1 MRILKKLPI
10 LLFLAALLISGASM
24 ALAAPL
30 ISISSSGNG
39 VFTLQGSGFASVG
52 GINLTIR
59 YDTTT
64 LANPRVAQGGLIS
77 GSMMMPNATIPGT
90 IILGVIDT
98 KGISGTGPLAT
109 ITFDLPGSS
118 PGVIQ
123 SLTITEFIDHQGA
136 KLASQTQINNPSG
149 ETKNTPAIT
158 PTQTDSTASTSG
170 GTATPVMVGGTVTMP
185 TEGESAKEKQ
195 REEVPPAAA
204 TSKKEPAVAA
214 MAKKEPAVAATA
226 GESEPSGSSQQSKAG
241 APGEKSRKQSVSY
254 RSVLEQFQTFSGVK
268 TPKTLIAIFEQNVME
283 GIRQEPRVVL
293 SDGDTTAK
301 VFITPSSSEEK
312 EAPNFALTE
321 AKLVSLKMEEK
332 NTWVIEL
339 LPAKGVYKANI
350 RMLLGG
356 EMTEI
361 PVTVAPPISKEME
374 IGKQEVLTEADFI
387 MFLKERGTDKAPR
400 FDLDGNG
407 KRDYIDDYIFTANYL
422 VKSSGGKR

>member
-1 MRILKKLPI
+1 
-10 LLFLAALLISGASM
+10 
-24 ALAAPL
+24 
-30 ISISSSGNG
+30 
-39 VFTLQGSGFASVG
+39 
-52 GINLTIR
+52 
-59 YDTTT
+59 
-64 LANPRVAQGGLIS
+64 
-77 GSMMMPNATIPGT
+77 
-90 IILGVIDT
+90 
-98 KGISGTGPLAT
+98 
-109 ITFDLPGSS
+109 
-118 PGVIQ
+118 
-123 SLTITEFIDHQGA
+123 
-136 KLASQTQINNPSG
+136 
-149 ETKNTPAIT
+149 
-158 PTQTDSTASTSG
+158 
-170 GTATPVMVGGTVTMP
+170 MP